1 MRCCS
6 CYFVQHTACMPVCS
20 TERNVFFLVS
30 VIFTPSFKL
39 WLYFVCVFFLS
50 FFLLL
55 FFFLLDSIRRDR
67 QTRLPSHYAALL
79 VNCLVNLNAKCLRTH
94 RCSIPKYVKRTCRW
108 SSYQKKSQ
116 LCKSIR
122 KLLVSMIASRP
133 FVRWENPIQLPTSHF
148 TLTAKR

>member
-20 TERNVFFLVS
+20 TERNVFFFGLCNLYS
-30 VIFTPSFKL
+30 KFQTLIIFR
-39 WLYFVCVFFLS
+39 VCFFS
-50 FFLLL
+50 FFLPFAI
-55 FFFLLDSIRRDR
+55 FFSLDSIRRDR